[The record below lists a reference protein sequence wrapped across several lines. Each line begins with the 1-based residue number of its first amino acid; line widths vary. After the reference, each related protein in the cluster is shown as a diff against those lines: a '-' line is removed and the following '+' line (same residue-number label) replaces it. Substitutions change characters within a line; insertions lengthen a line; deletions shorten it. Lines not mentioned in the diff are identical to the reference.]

1 MKKYQ
6 QIQVQQLL
14 KFRQQLF
21 GFLATF
27 QNSSQ
32 QLSSVLLAQ
41 RDKANRKGSIP
52 SFRKDWP
59 RSKNF
64 MLGYARGNVLI
75 FLLILFICLRRLT
88 KMSTIL
94 ALRTSYMIAMVILS
108 KRLMVSV
115 QLILPMTVKT
125 DQSVLLIQTV
135 RVSFMN
141 TMNSNVAWG

>member
-41 RDKANRKGSIP
+41 RDKANHKGSIP
-52 SFRKDWP
+52 SFRKDQP

-75 FLLILFICLRRLT
+75 FLLIPFICLRRLT

-115 QLILPMTVKT
+115 QSILPMTVKT

>member
-1 MKKYQ
+1 
-6 QIQVQQLL
+6 
-14 KFRQQLF
+14 
-21 GFLATF
+21 
-27 QNSSQ
+27 
-32 QLSSVLLAQ
+32 
-41 RDKANRKGSIP
+41 
-52 SFRKDWP
+52 
-59 RSKNF
+59 
-64 MLGYARGNVLI
+64 
-75 FLLILFICLRRLT
+75 
-88 KMSTIL
+88 MSTIL

>member
-1 MKKYQ
+1 
-6 QIQVQQLL
+6 
-14 KFRQQLF
+14 
-21 GFLATF
+21 
-27 QNSSQ
+27 
-32 QLSSVLLAQ
+32 
-41 RDKANRKGSIP
+41 
-52 SFRKDWP
+52 
-59 RSKNF
+59 

-75 FLLILFICLRRLT
+75 FLLIPFICLHRLT

>member
-1 MKKYQ
+1 
-6 QIQVQQLL
+6 
-14 KFRQQLF
+14 
-21 GFLATF
+21 
-27 QNSSQ
+27 
-32 QLSSVLLAQ
+32 
-41 RDKANRKGSIP
+41 
-52 SFRKDWP
+52 
-59 RSKNF
+59 
-64 MLGYARGNVLI
+64 MLGYAKGNVLI
-75 FLLILFICLRRLT
+75 FLLIPFICLRRLT

>member
-1 MKKYQ
+1 
-6 QIQVQQLL
+6 
-14 KFRQQLF
+14 
-21 GFLATF
+21 
-27 QNSSQ
+27 
-32 QLSSVLLAQ
+32 
-41 RDKANRKGSIP
+41 
-52 SFRKDWP
+52 
-59 RSKNF
+59 